1 MSNTTVPPT
10 MRAVVITRPG
20 GPEVLE
26 LQERPTP
33 KAERGQLLVRVRAS
47 ALNRADLLQREGRYP
62 APPGVAA
69 DIPGLEFAG
78 EVAALGDGVGAE
90 WQVGARVFGI
100 TAGGGHAEFL
110 AVDAG
115 CAARIPERFSWTDAG
130 AIPEAFMTAHDAL
143 VTQAQLGGGERVL
156 IHAVGSGVGLAATQ
170 LVRAWK
176 AIPYGTARTADKI
189 DRARALGIEDG
200 LVVTGNPEAIVARV
214 EEWTG
219 GKGIPVFLDLVG
231 GDYVDADIRAAS
243 LKGRIMIVG
252 TVAGRSATIPV
263 GMVLGKRLKLLGTIL
278 RSRSVEEKREVTS
291 AFSRDVVPLLASGAL
306 NPTVDTVFDL
316 ADVAK
321 AHERLESNAT
331 FGKVVLRVT

>member
-1 MSNTTVPPT
+1 

-26 LQERPTP
+26 VQERPTP
-33 KAERGQLLVRVRAS
+33 KPARGQLLVRVRTS

-62 APPGVAA
+62 APPGAPA

-90 WQVGARVFGI
+90 WGGTVGARVFGI

-110 AVDAG
+110 VVDAG
-115 CAARIPERFSWTDAG
+115 CAALVPERLSWTDAG

-143 VTQAQLGGGERVL
+143 VTQAQVAGGEQVL

-170 LVRAWK
+170 VARAWK
-176 AIPYGTARTADKI
+176 AVPFGSARTADKI
-189 DRARALGIEDG
+189 ERARELGLEDG
-200 LVVTGNPEAIVARV
+200 VVVVGDPEAIVAQV
-214 EEWTG
+214 EQWTD
-219 GKGIPVFLDLVG
+219 GKGMPIVLDLVG
-231 GDYVDADIRAAS
+231 GDYVGANIRAAS
-243 LKGRIMIVG
+243 LKGRIMIIG
-252 TVAGRSATIPV
+252 TVAGRTASIPV
-263 GMVLGKRLKLLGTIL
+263 GMVLGKRLKLVGTML

-291 AFSRDVVPLLASGAL
+291 VFARDVVPLLAAGAL
-306 NPTVDTVFDL
+306 NPTIDSLFDL

-321 AHERLESNAT
+321 AHDRLASNAT
-331 FGKVVLRVT
+331 FGKVVLRVS